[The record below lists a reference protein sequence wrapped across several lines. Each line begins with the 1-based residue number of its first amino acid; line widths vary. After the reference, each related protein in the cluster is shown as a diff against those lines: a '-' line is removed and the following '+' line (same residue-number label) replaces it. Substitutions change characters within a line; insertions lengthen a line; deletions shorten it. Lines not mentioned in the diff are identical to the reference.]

1 MFTGIGVG
9 LVFGCVVFVLVLLKG
24 DALATIFSTDAEVV
38 QKGFEYLKGFAPEA
52 ILTAILFSMLGYFDG
67 NDKTL

>member
-24 DALATIFSTDAEVV
+24 DTLATIFSTDAEVV
-38 QKGFEYLKGFAPEA
+38 QKGFV
-52 ILTAILFSMLGYFDG
+52 
-67 NDKTL
+67 